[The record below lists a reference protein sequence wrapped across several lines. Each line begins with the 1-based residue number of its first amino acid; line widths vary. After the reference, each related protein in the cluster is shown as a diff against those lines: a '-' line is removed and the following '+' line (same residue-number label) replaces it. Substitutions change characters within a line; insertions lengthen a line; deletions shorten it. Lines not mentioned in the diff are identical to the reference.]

1 MARPPEKTGH
11 VDPLDGSDADKTR
24 LRVVLETVTGERSV
38 KEACERL
45 GVSEARFHVLR
56 RQALQA
62 ALDRLASGAPGR
74 PPKPDE
80 PDGDRVRELEQGV
93 SELKVDL
100 QAALVRT
107 EIALT
112 MPHLLRE
119 TRGKKNTTPKRRRPK
134 RHKAV
139 GSSDTPGDWSEP

>member
-11 VDPLDGSDADKTR
+11 VDPLQGADADKQR
-24 LRVVLETVTGERSV
+24 LRIILQTVAGERSV
-38 KEACERL
+38 KEACEKL

-62 ALDRLASGAPGR
+62 ALDGLAPGAPGR
-74 PPKPDE
+74 PRRMDE
-80 PDGDRVRELEQGV
+80 PDSDRVRELEQEV

-119 TRGKKNTTPKRRRPK
+119 TLNKKNTTPRKRRKKPRN
-134 RHKAV
+134 V
-139 GSSDTPGDWSEP
+139 GGSSGTPGDWSGL

>member
-11 VDPLDGSDADKTR
+11 VDPLDGSDADKRR
-24 LRVVLETVTGERSV
+24 LRVILETVAGERSV
-38 KEACERL
+38 KEACEKL

-62 ALDRLASGAPGR
+62 ALDGLAPGAPGR
-74 PPKPDE
+74 PRKRDE
-80 PDGDRVRELEQGV
+80 PDSDRVRDLNQEV

-119 TRGKKNTTPKRRRPK
+119 TLTKKNTTGKKQRRKRR
-134 RHKAV
+134 KAG
-139 GSSDTPGDWSEP
+139 GSRGTPGDWSGS